1 MSFPRRT
8 PTTIALE
15 LLDCINEKGGRA
27 SKWDLIKI
35 VGNEAQFQQWINEF
49 LYKEKLIEE
58 ILESNH
64 CFYKKTESGELF
76 HKLLRNGKV
85 VRALLRVREK
95 DCAERIGK

>member
-1 MSFPRRT
+1 MSFPRRA

-15 LLDCINEKGGRA
+15 LLDCIDEKGGKA

-49 LYKEKLIEE
+49 LFKEKIVEE
-58 ILESNH
+58 IRESNH
-64 CFYKKTESGELF
+64 YFYKKTESGELF

-85 VRALLRVREK
+85 VRALLRVR
-95 DCAERIGK
+95 GKRLRRTYW

>member
-1 MSFPRRT
+1 MSFPRRA

-15 LLDCINEKGGRA
+15 LLDCIDDKGGRA

-35 VGNEAQFQQWINEF
+35 VGNEAQFQQWINDF

-58 ILESNH
+58 IRESNH
-64 CFYKKTESGELF
+64 SYYEKTESGELF

-85 VRALLRVREK
+85 VRALLRVR
-95 DCAERIGK
+95 GKRLRRTYW

>member
-1 MSFPRRT
+1 MSFPRRA
-8 PTTIALE
+8 PTAIALE
-15 LLDCINEKGGRA
+15 LLDCIDEKGGRA

-35 VGNEAQFQQWINEF
+35 VGNEAQFQQWITEF

-58 ILESNH
+58 IRESNH

-85 VRALLRVREK
+85 VHALLRVR
-95 DCAERIGK
+95 GKRLRRTYW